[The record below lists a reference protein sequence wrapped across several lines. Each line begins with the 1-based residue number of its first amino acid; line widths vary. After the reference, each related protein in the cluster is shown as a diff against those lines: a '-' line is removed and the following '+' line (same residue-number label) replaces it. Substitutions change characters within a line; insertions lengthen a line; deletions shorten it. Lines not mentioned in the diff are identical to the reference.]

1 MVLADSFYKMVD
13 GTRVWVNPRA
23 VTLERDSK
31 GQIMQA
37 IETATG
43 DTLIHAG
50 MSKMSKSKNNG
61 VDPQEAI
68 GQYGADTVR
77 LFAIFAAP
85 PEQTLEWIDSGVQ
98 GAHRF
103 LNRLW
108 RAVFAVQQAGF
119 GAPRPDHWTDA
130 AQTLRRKTHQTLAKV
145 TDDYGR
151 RMTFNTAIA
160 AIMELLND
168 VTRFTVQDEATTEQ
182 WALREALEHMVLM
195 LQPVAPH
202 IAQQLWEA
210 LGHVELI
217 VNARWPQVDESAL
230 QSDRL
235 TYVVQV
241 NGKVRARI
249 EVAADA
255 SKAQVEQ
262 AAMTAENVQRFIAEQ
277 TLQRVIVVPGKL
289 VNIVVQ
295 P

>member
-1 MVLADSFYKMVD
+1 MAPL
-13 GTRVWVNPRA
+13 
-23 VTLERDSK
+23 
-31 GQIMQA
+31 Q
-37 IETATG
+37 
-43 DTLIHAG
+43 TLILLNSFTQSPH
-50 MSKMSKSKNNG
+50 
-61 VDPQEAI
+61 
-68 GQYGADTVR
+68 YH
-77 LFAIFAAP
+77 LFC
-85 PEQTLEWIDSGVQ
+85 
-98 GAHRF
+98 F
-103 LNRLW
+103 L
-108 RAVFAVQQAGF
+108 
-119 GAPRPDHWTDA
+119 
-130 AQTLRRKTHQTLAKV
+130 LRRKTHQTLAKV